1 MVIEYEGT
9 KYVGWQVQ
17 PNGLSVQAVVERELN
32 KLTGEEITVHASGR
46 TDSGVHAYGQVAHF
60 DTLSRIPSDKFSYA
74 LNAGLPRDIRI
85 RLSAKAAPSFHS
97 RFDVVKKHYLYIV
110 HNAPHSSAFTNRTA
124 LHVHG
129 PLDIRAMNA
138 AAALFIGEHD
148 FSAFHCARTSVS
160 GCVRTIYESR
170 WIKRGD
176 YLIYEVAGTGFL
188 YNMVRIMVGSMLEI
202 GKGQSDLSAVSRPL
216 TSGRRTDAGPTAPA
230 HGLTLY
236 RVQYVDFDTKN
247 I

>member
-9 KYVGWQVQ
+9 NYVGWQAQ
-17 PNGLSVQAVVERELN
+17 PNGLSVQAAVERELN
-32 KLTGEEITVHASGR
+32 KLTGEQITLHASGR

-60 DTLSRIPSDKFSYA
+60 DTLSRVPPDKFSYA
-74 LNAGLPRDIRI
+74 LNAGLPRDIRV
-85 RLSAKAAPSFHS
+85 RFSAEAAPSFHS
-97 RFDVVKKHYLYIV
+97 RFDVVKKHYLYVV
-110 HNAPHSSAFTNRTA
+110 HNAPHSGAFTSRTA

-129 PLDIRAMNA
+129 PLDIGAMNA

-160 GCVRTIYESR
+160 GRVRTIYESR
-170 WIKRGD
+170 WRKRRD
-176 YLIYEVAGTGFL
+176 YLIYEVAGSGFL

-202 GKGQSDLSAVSRPL
+202 GKGQSCPGAISRAL
-216 TSGRRTDAGPTAPA
+216 ASGLRTDAGPTAPA